1 MKRATAIV
9 ARTPAPAAAPG
20 PIKEQLK
27 AERIQELLHDMP
39 GWRLAFGGTA
49 IMRRYALPGRNSI
62 TSFVEYVA
70 GPPTRRAARLPA
82 QPAPWGRHAPHRQ
95 PPRPRPQTMAELN
108 LANAIDEKE

>member
-1 MKRATAIV
+1 MKRATASV
-9 ARTPAPAAAPG
+9 ARTPAPPAAPV

-62 TSFVEYVA
+62 TSFVEYVSGLA
-70 GPPTRRAARLPA
+70 HERGVRADLNLRPGGVTVYIVSR
-82 QPAPWGRHAPHRQ
+82 PGRGL
-95 PPRPRPQTMAELN
+95 TMAELN